1 MRILISALIMVPL
14 VVATAPASAQTPKRQ
29 QQFKDWGTYSY
40 QAERG
45 IVCYVLSVP
54 LAKEPSSLDHGDIF
68 FSVSQKPGQNVTYEP
83 QFMASYAL
91 QEKSK
96 VTITID
102 GKQFTMFTRG
112 KLAWLDNP
120 AEEPALVSAMKAG
133 SKMQVAA
140 VSGRGNDTR
149 YTFSLSGV
157 TAALDSIR
165 SCK

>member
-1 MRILISALIMVPL
+1 
-14 VVATAPASAQTPKRQ
+14 
-29 QQFKDWGTYSY
+29 
-40 QAERG
+40 
-45 IVCYVLSVP
+45 VP

-157 TAALDSIR
+157 TAALDSIK